1 VPPWKQAGLPWCQP
15 TCPVCQWEAAL
26 FDLGA
31 HGLATALNAGRWGGD
46 PRRAFSRRHVAG
58 PTPLPP
64 QGGSWRRRTP
74 SLGEGVRAPVAGR
87 SGLACD
93 GPAITR
99 GGPGPPW
106 GDRVHGGYPRALQHS
121 WGRGGPGPRIARGGS
136 GDHSPTCQ
144 GRAVCHVPRR
154 QGGDYGL
161 RDAKGLDT
169 LAGGTPIRMYQQRP
183 PGPPWE
189 RDEPT
194 GGARSQHCAGWTA

>member
-1 VPPWKQAGLPWCQP
+1 M
-15 TCPVCQWEAAL
+15 
-26 FDLGA
+26 
-31 HGLATALNAGRWGGD
+31 
-46 PRRAFSRRHVAG
+46 
-58 PTPLPP
+58 
-64 QGGSWRRRTP
+64 
-74 SLGEGVRAPVAGR
+74 AGR

-106 GDRVHGGYPRALQHS
+106 GDRVRGGYPRALQPS
-121 WGRGGPGPRIARGGS
+121 WGHGGPGPGIAQGGS

-169 LAGGTPIRMYQQRP
+169 LAGGTPIRMYRQRP
-183 PGPPWE
+183 Y
-189 RDEPT
+189 PT
-194 GGARSQHCAGWTA
+194 PYVVRVSILVKSGSRIRGVVEVELDVDYSLVWTS